1 MIPIGHYAEV
11 TLRSLTPF
19 FWCVLLTLFSF
30 VPLGLPHADLLMPNL
45 LLAAAFYW
53 MINRPQL
60 MPNSVLFLLG
70 LLYDLLNGGLLGL
83 MSLTLVLAARFID
96 DQRRIFTGRLF
107 VVSWWGFV
115 IVAVGYGAANWAVVS
130 VLTRGTID
138 PTTTAVQTLMT
149 VAAYPLVALGLGR
162 FQRRVLD

>member
-1 MIPIGHYAEV
+1 MIPLGHYTEL
-11 TLRSLTPF
+11 TLRGITPF
-19 FWCVLLTLFSF
+19 LWCLGLGLLTF
-30 VPLGLPHADLLMPNL
+30 VPLGIAYGDLLMPNL

-70 LLYDLLNGGLLGL
+70 LMYDLLNGGLIGC
-83 MSLTLVLAARFID
+83 MSLALIAAARFTNS
-96 DQRRIFTGRLF
+96 QRRIFTGRMF

-115 IVAVGYGAANWAVVS
+115 IVAVGYGAVNWAIVS
-130 VLTRGTID
+130 MLTRGSID

>member
-1 MIPIGHYAEV
+1 MTPLLFYAE
-11 TLRSLTPF
+11 LAARGITPF
-19 FWCVLLTLFSF
+19 LWCVALTLISF
-30 VPLGLPHADLLMPNL
+30 VPLGFPHADLLMPNL
-45 LLAAAFYW
+45 LLAGAFYW

-60 MPNSVLFLLG
+60 VPNLVLFVLG
-70 LLYDLLNGGLLGL
+70 LLFDLLNGGLLGL
-83 MSLTLVLAARFID
+83 MPLTLILAARFVD
-96 DQRRIFTGRLF
+96 DQRRIFTGHMF

-115 IVAVGYGAANWAVVS
+115 ILAVGYGAANWAIVS
-130 VLTRGTID
+130 MLTRGTVD